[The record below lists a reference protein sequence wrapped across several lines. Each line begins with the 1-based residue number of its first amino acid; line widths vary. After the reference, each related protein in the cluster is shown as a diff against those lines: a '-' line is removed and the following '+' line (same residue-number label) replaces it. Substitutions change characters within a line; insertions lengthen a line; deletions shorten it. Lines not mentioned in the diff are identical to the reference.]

1 MNVNPGG
8 AKSAPLLKEKAYAA
22 IKQAIMDE
30 EFPPGGF
37 LSEKK
42 LIDYLGMSKTP
53 IKSALDRLESEGFV
67 TVSPKQGVLIREL
80 SVSKARDM
88 FELREAIECF
98 VCARVA
104 GRLRP
109 QALEALRVSLARQR
123 EAAEAGDEIAFTRE
137 DITFHT
143 LLCASAGN
151 TEFETLMQNYQAH
164 LYRFTLGVLRRV
176 PDRMRAALDD
186 HEAIVELL
194 AAGEAEEASERMR
207 AHLDFGKKVLTG

>member
-1 MNVNPGG
+1 LKPNPESAAG
-8 AKSAPLLKEKAYAA
+8 APLLKERAYAA

-30 EFPPGGF
+30 TFPAGGF

-42 LIDYLGMSKTP
+42 LIDFLGMSKTP

-80 SVSKARDM
+80 SVAKARDM

-98 VCARVA
+98 VCERVA

-109 QALEALRVSLARQR
+109 DTLSALNASLSLQR
-123 EAAEAGDEIAFTRE
+123 EAAAAGDEIAFTRE
-137 DITFHT
+137 DIEFHT

-151 TEFETLMQNYQAH
+151 SEFELLMRNYQAH

-176 PDRMRAALDD
+176 PDRMRAALED
-186 HEAIVELL
+186 HEAVVELL
-194 AAGEAEEASERMR
+194 SAGEPAAAAARMR
-207 AHLDFGKKVLTG
+207 AHLDFGKKVLTS